1 MATRKPAQASPR
13 GSVAKTLT
21 GIQGFDDVTSGGLPR
36 GRTTLVCGGPGSGKT
51 NFGLE
56 FLARGAVEF
65 GEPGVLITFEQSAE
79 ELTKDASSLG
89 FDLDRLTRDRKLVM
103 DHIQIERSE
112 VEEAGEFDLEG
123 LFLRLGLAV
132 DSIGAKRVVLDT
144 PEALFASL
152 PNEFILRAE
161 MRRLFRWLKDRGLTA
176 VVTGERG
183 NGTLTRYGLEEY
195 VSDCVIVLDNRVVD
209 QMSVRR
215 LRIAKYRGSAH
226 GADEYPFLISEHGFS
241 VIPLSSV
248 KLDYGV
254 SKGRLSSGVPDLDAM
269 LEGKGFYQGSTILVS
284 GTAGTGKS
292 SLAAHFA
299 NEICSQGK
307 RCLYFAFEESEDQIV
322 RNMRSIGLD
331 LRKWVDKKR
340 LLFSATRPTLQGLE
354 MHLALIHKLITE
366 FRPDAVIV
374 DPITN
379 FGMVGSSTEVKA
391 MLMRLIDYLKGSGIT
406 CLFTSLTG
414 GGANTL
420 EMTEVG
426 VSSLVDTWLFVRDIE
441 SNGERNRGL
450 YVLKSRGMAHSNQ
463 IREFL
468 ITRDGIKLVDVYL
481 GHEGA
486 LTGSARVAQ
495 EAREQAEAAQRRA
508 QEAQLRIKLERR
520 RQAVEGQIRALQEE
534 LAAEQHEARQLLGQ
548 TEERSKSQA
557 AELKAMRASRRL
569 DRPATNGPNRGN

>member
-1 MATRKPAQASPR
+1 MATRKPAQAPAR
-13 GSVAKTLT
+13 QGIAKTPT

-36 GRTTLVCGGPGSGKT
+36 GRTTLICGGPGSGKT

-79 ELTKDASSLG
+79 ELTKDAASLG
-89 FDLDRLTRDRKLVM
+89 FDLNRLVRERKLLM
-103 DHIQIERSE
+103 DTIQIERSE

-226 GADEYPFLISEHGFS
+226 GADEYPFLIGEHGFS
-241 VIPLSSV
+241 VLPLSSV

-299 NEICSQGK
+299 NEVCSQGK

-331 LRKWVDKKR
+331 LRKWVDQKR

-406 CLFTSLTG
+406 CFFTSLTSG
-414 GGANTL
+414 NASAL

-441 SNGERNRGL
+441 SSGERNRGL

-495 EAREQAEAAQRRA
+495 EAREQAEAAQRRD

-520 RQAVEGQIRALQEE
+520 RQAVEAQIRALQEE

-548 TEERSKSQA
+548 TEERSQSQA

-569 DRPATNGPNRGN
+569 DRPSTNGPNRRN